1 LKAENEDG
9 KRKSS
14 EAKQETKK
22 QKAEQVAVTQASES
36 KSETEN

>member
-9 KRKSS
+9 KRKRS

-22 QKAEQVAVTQASES
+22 QKVEQAAGTQASES